1 MRIED
6 ILAME
11 ESQTFDRKSINIAPK
26 DFSNHVCAFANADG
40 GIIVVGISDKNRRI
54 EGVDHRE
61 KDVNELLR
69 VPMDFCSP
77 TVPFAHE
84 LVECVDAKGKPNHVL
99 VFHIEASPFVH
110 ENQAHDVYMRV
121 GDKSKLLSYDDR
133 LTLTLDKGL
142 RSFEDFLVPDS
153 SYEDIEES
161 YLKEYLDLIG
171 YSKSPRE
178 YLLQN
183 KNFAKEKEGE
193 LQLSVAAIL
202 LFGKKPQSFFP
213 RARVRFIRYEGTEE
227 KFGAEMNVIKDV
239 TFEGRILEQV
249 RQAVAYI
256 QTQIKE
262 RTYLTSGGI
271 FTTELEYPEFVRTE
285 LVVNAVTHRDY
296 SIRGTEIQIKM
307 FDDHLVVESPGNL
320 PSQVKI
326 NKIRNSHFA
335 RNSHIAEYLKDYK
348 YVKDFGEGV
357 DRMCR
362 EMEAQGLPKP
372 EYKQDSF
379 ILKAI
384 IRNSGYVSKKVD
396 FAPEK
401 VDFNPKKSDFSPK
414 KVDFGPQ
421 KTGNDPQN
429 TGNDPQKTGF
439 ALKKREM
446 VEIIEKSNYSPSI
459 KIKLKKIIAEIA
471 ENQVLAAKDIKKIL
485 DCGATA
491 ATSMISRLNDLE
503 LLHKVTGKGPGHYI
517 LNLHSKDQNG

>member
-1 MRIED
+1 MT
-6 ILAME
+6 A
-11 ESQTFDRKSINIAPK
+11 
-26 DFSNHVCAFANADG
+26 
-40 GIIVVGISDKNRRI
+40 
-54 EGVDHRE
+54 
-61 KDVNELLR
+61 
-69 VPMDFCSP
+69 
-77 TVPFAHE
+77 
-84 LVECVDAKGKPNHVL
+84 
-99 VFHIEASPFVH
+99 
-110 ENQAHDVYMRV
+110 
-121 GDKSKLLSYDDR
+121 
-133 LTLTLDKGL
+133 
-142 RSFEDFLVPDS
+142 
-153 SYEDIEES
+153 
-161 YLKEYLDLIG
+161 
-171 YSKSPRE
+171 
-178 YLLQN
+178 
-183 KNFAKEKEGE
+183 
-193 LQLSVAAIL
+193 
-202 LFGKKPQSFFP
+202 
-213 RARVRFIRYEGTEE
+213 
-227 KFGAEMNVIKDV
+227 
-239 TFEGRILEQV
+239 
-249 RQAVAYI
+249 
-256 QTQIKE
+256 
-262 RTYLTSGGI
+262 GGI

-384 IRNSGYVSKKVD
+384 VKNAGFASKNLGID
-396 FAPEK
+396 
-401 VDFNPKKSDFSPK
+401 
-414 KVDFGPQ
+414 PQ
-421 KTGNDPQN
+421 KTGNDPQK
-429 TGNDPQKTGF
+429 TGNDPQKTGNAPQKTGF